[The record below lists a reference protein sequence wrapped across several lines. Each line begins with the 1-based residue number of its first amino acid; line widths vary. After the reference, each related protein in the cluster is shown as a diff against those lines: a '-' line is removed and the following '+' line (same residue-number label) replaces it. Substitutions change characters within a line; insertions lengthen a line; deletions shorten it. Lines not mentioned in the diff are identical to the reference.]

1 MEGSDMKKDK
11 RKKLFVDEKALAY
24 QRSYAQEVL
33 KSFERMGFQQPRSSL
48 KGQKG
53 R

>member
-11 RKKLFVDEKALAY
+11 KKKPFVDEKALAY
-24 QRSYAQEVL
+24 QRRYAEEVL
-33 KSFERMGFQQPRSSL
+33 KSFEKMGFQQPRSR
-48 KGQKG
+48 G